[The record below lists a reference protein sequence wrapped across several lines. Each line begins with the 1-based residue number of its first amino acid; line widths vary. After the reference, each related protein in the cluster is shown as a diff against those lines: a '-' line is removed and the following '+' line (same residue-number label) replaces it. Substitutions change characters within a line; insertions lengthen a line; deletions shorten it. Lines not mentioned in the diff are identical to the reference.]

1 MAEEKRQK
9 ILEVIKELNFVSKA
23 EAVAVA
29 RKLYKKI
36 CVVAPFFTQSSFM
49 ERLRGIETVLNEEHF
64 EIVIYSIN
72 STEDLKEYSVS
83 GTIINVVLLFICV
96 LWIFPT
102 IGIFITSFRTADAT
116 SSTGW
121 WKAFST
127 LKSFTLDNYDQVLFG

>member
-49 ERLRGIETVLNEEHF
+49 ERLRGIKTVLNEEHF

-72 STEDLKEYSVS
+72 STEDLKEYIQALVASNRADGLILLS
-83 GTIINVVLLFICV
+83 RLPDKESINLLRDAK
-96 LWIFPT
+96 FP
-102 IGIFITSFRTADAT
+102 AC
-116 SSTGW
+116 SS
-121 WKAFST
+121 
-127 LKSFTLDNYDQVLFG
+127 